1 MRWVCATLLSVSFVT
16 TAYAAPLKYLCDL
29 LPKAKA
35 AELMGTPVT
44 MVYPADAPKYLLE
57 QGYAVPI
64 ICLYIGGTSG
74 LVAGVTML
82 PLPPGI
88 TTANFF
94 PSAEHVQGLGV
105 YAAFVPEQKML
116 TVMLPGNRAELAF
129 TMQGSTDPNLK
140 AVLMPLMKAA
150 IPQIPPYV
158 DQTPPPP
165 PSKIFRGWIESGD
178 PHTPI
183 GTPPEQVHDLF
194 LKGGMYFFVADG
206 TGETQELDHWESGRG
221 LDGLHIEVNGY
232 FVPGQPYF
240 HINNVVSV
248 IKASDPKPAQPPK

>member
-16 TAYAAPLKYLCDL
+16 TACAAPPKYLCDL

-44 MVYPADAPKYLLE
+44 MVYPGDATKYLLE
-57 QGYAVPI
+57 QGYVVPI
-64 ICLYIGGTSG
+64 MCMYIGGTTG
-74 LVAGVTML
+74 LVAGVTMM

-88 TTANFF
+88 TNANFF
-94 PSAEHVQGLGV
+94 PNDEHVEGLGG
-105 YAAFVPEQKML
+105 YAAFVSSQKML
-116 TVMLPGNRAELAF
+116 AVLLPGNRAELAF
-129 TMQGSTDPNLK
+129 SMQGSTDPNLK
-140 AVLMPLMKAA
+140 AVLMPLAKAA
-150 IPQIPPYV
+150 VPQIPPFV
-158 DQTPPPP
+158 DHTP
-165 PSKIFRGWIESGD
+165 PSKIYRGWIESGD
-178 PHTPI
+178 PHTPT
-183 GTPPEQVHDLF
+183 GTPPEQVHALF

-240 HINNVVSV
+240 HITNVVSV
-248 IKASDPKPAQPPK
+248 IKSPDPKPAQPPK